1 MICRLLRLQ
10 TAILGTTLA
19 AAHADAA
26 AVSQRDLQ
34 AKIEYCKTCHGI
46 AGQGYRGSSPMPRL
60 AGQQTDYFE
69 NQLRAFIE
77 RRRENRLM
85 SNVASVLSPAMITAL
100 ASHFRDLDPKPIGGA
115 PKNFVSTGKELYEKG
130 VPAADVKP
138 CSSCHGPDAKGDG
151 ESPRLAGQLHEYTV
165 KTLLNWSKERG
176 QDPAKPDTSAT
187 MEPIAHGLT
196 QPQIA
201 AVAAYLSYLE

>member
-1 MICRLLRLQ
+1 
-10 TAILGTTLA
+10 
-19 AAHADAA
+19 
-26 AVSQRDLQ
+26 
-34 AKIEYCKTCHGI
+34 
-46 AGQGYRGSSPMPRL
+46 MPRL

-85 SNVASVLSPAMITAL
+85 SNVASVLSPAMISAL

-130 VPAADVKP
+130 VPAVDVKP
-138 CSSCHGPDAKGDG
+138 CSSCHGQDAKGDG

-176 QDPAKPDTSAT
+176 HDPANPDKSAIMKPIVDS
-187 MEPIAHGLT
+187 LT
-196 QPQIA
+196 ETDIL
-201 AVAAYLSYLE
+201 AVAAYLSELE

>member
-1 MICRLLRLQ
+1 
-10 TAILGTTLA
+10 
-19 AAHADAA
+19 
-26 AVSQRDLQ
+26 
-34 AKIEYCKTCHGI
+34 
-46 AGQGYRGSSPMPRL
+46 MPRL

-77 RRRENRLM
+77 RRRENGLM

-100 ASHFRDLDPKPIGGA
+100 ASHFRDLDSKPIGGA

-176 QDPAKPDTSAT
+176 QDSANPDRSAIMKPILDS
-187 MEPIAHGLT
+187 LT
-196 QPQIA
+196 EADIL
-201 AVAAYLSYLE
+201 AVAAYLSELE